1 MNNKLK
7 WIFLYG
13 GLGWGVPFAF
23 IMYIIREIEGKPI
36 AFGSL
41 PVFLIICILAGMF
54 FGAMIFKFTSNK
66 KSAN

>member
-13 GLGWGVPFAF
+13 ALGWGVPFAF
-23 IMYIIREIEGKPI
+23 IMYIIREIEGKTI

-41 PVFLIICILAGMF
+41 PVFLIICVLGGML
-54 FGAMIFKFTSNK
+54 FGAITFKLASNK
-66 KSAN
+66 RSAN